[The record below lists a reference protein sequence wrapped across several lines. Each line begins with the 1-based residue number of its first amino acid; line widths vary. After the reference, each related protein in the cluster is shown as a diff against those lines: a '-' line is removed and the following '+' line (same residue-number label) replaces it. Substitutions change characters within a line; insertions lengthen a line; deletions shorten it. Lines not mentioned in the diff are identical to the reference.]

1 MSFLLS
7 FHPFKER
14 VNAPA
19 ERSRRRPFVAYL
31 RGFVS
36 KRGAKI
42 PPVSTKTRKSVKFFL
57 PLTLT
62 LTMPLKAGCKD
73 KQGSCL
79 HKKQNAFFLETASK
93 TLSF

>member
-42 PPVSTKTRKSVKFFL
+42 LLVSTKTRKSVKFFL
-57 PLTLT
+57 PLLFGVVDQIQKLEVKSFPPKLEKVFTL
-62 LTMPLKAGCKD
+62 
-73 KQGSCL
+73 
-79 HKKQNAFFLETASK
+79 
-93 TLSF
+93 